1 MHISAPPSLAT
12 RFHKIANDAV
22 PPPLFDPFQSMPS
35 SPINAKFISS
45 PSFEFLASPFFVC
58 VTRMKGNI
66 ACILSV
72 YASSKP
78 EIRSDASV
86 GLGSILRSI
95 RRKGKG
101 EEERTTLSV
110 VASVTRS
117 VVARR
122 TSPSSFLN
130 VIRVS
135 SIRDS
140 LPSISLEAI
149 APYGT
154 AARLSAPPTTSH
166 KIYGLIAKSTRRGQC
181 AYTASVYNRRAEGK
195 WMEEARGRA
204 RRREE
209 SWKDVDGRE
218 REKEKTKRILL
229 LPPGYEEGEVIRLTF
244 IAFTIA

>member
-1 MHISAPPSLAT
+1 MNTRRYRVGARVMHISAPPSLAT

-110 VASVTRS
+110 GHSIGCCSTHPPPPPS
-117 VVARR
+117 L
-122 TSPSSFLN
+122 TSFACLPSATPLP
-130 VIRVS
+130 
-135 SIRDS
+135 

-166 KIYGLIAKSTRRGQC
+166 KIYGLMYRKK
-181 AYTASVYNRRAEGK
+181 YTTGAMCLYG
-195 WMEEARGRA
+195 
-204 RRREE
+204 
-209 SWKDVDGRE
+209 E
-218 REKEKTKRILL
+218 R
-229 LPPGYEEGEVIRLTF
+229 V
-244 IAFTIA
+244 

>member
-1 MHISAPPSLAT
+1 MNTRRYRVGARVMHISAPPSLAT

-22 PPPLFDPFQSMPS
+22 PPPLFDPFQSMPPPS
-35 SPINAKFISS
+35 INAKFISS

-122 TSPSSFLN
+122 TSPSSSFLN

-140 LPSISLEAI
+140 SPPPVNIVRSHRAIRHRRTSL
-149 APYGT
+149 
-154 AARLSAPPTTSH
+154 RSSH
-166 KIYGLIAKSTRRGQC
+166 YI
-181 AYTASVYNRRAEGK
+181 
-195 WMEEARGRA
+195 
-204 RRREE
+204 
-209 SWKDVDGRE
+209 
-218 REKEKTKRILL
+218 
-229 LPPGYEEGEVIRLTF
+229 P
-244 IAFTIA
+244 

>member
-22 PPPLFDPFQSMPS
+22 PPPLFDPFQSMPPPS
-35 SPINAKFISS
+35 INAKFISS

-122 TSPSSFLN
+122 TSPSSSFLN

-166 KIYGLIAKSTRRGQC
+166 KIYGLMYRKK
-181 AYTASVYNRRAEGK
+181 YTTGAMCLYG
-195 WMEEARGRA
+195 
-204 RRREE
+204 
-209 SWKDVDGRE
+209 E
-218 REKEKTKRILL
+218 R
-229 LPPGYEEGEVIRLTF
+229 V
-244 IAFTIA
+244 

>member
-110 VASVTRS
+110 GHSIGCCSTHPPPPPS
-117 VVARR
+117 L
-122 TSPSSFLN
+122 TSFACLPSATPLP
-130 VIRVS
+130 
-135 SIRDS
+135 

-166 KIYGLIAKSTRRGQC
+166 KIYGLMYRKK
-181 AYTASVYNRRAEGK
+181 YTTGAMCLYG
-195 WMEEARGRA
+195 
-204 RRREE
+204 
-209 SWKDVDGRE
+209 E
-218 REKEKTKRILL
+218 R
-229 LPPGYEEGEVIRLTF
+229 V
-244 IAFTIA
+244 

>member
-1 MHISAPPSLAT
+1 MNTRRYRVGARVMHISAPPSLAT

-22 PPPLFDPFQSMPS
+22 PPPLFDPFQSMPPPS
-35 SPINAKFISS
+35 INAKFISS

-122 TSPSSFLN
+122 TSPSSSFLN

-154 AARLSAPPTTSH
+154 AARLSAPPTKSH
-166 KIYGLIAKSTRRGQC
+166 KIYGLMYRKK
-181 AYTASVYNRRAEGK
+181 YTTGAMCLYG
-195 WMEEARGRA
+195 
-204 RRREE
+204 
-209 SWKDVDGRE
+209 E
-218 REKEKTKRILL
+218 R
-229 LPPGYEEGEVIRLTF
+229 V
-244 IAFTIA
+244 

>member
-1 MHISAPPSLAT
+1 MNTRRYRVGARVMHISAPPSLAT

-22 PPPLFDPFQSMPS
+22 PPPLFDPFQSMPPPS
-35 SPINAKFISS
+35 INAKFISS

-122 TSPSSFLN
+122 TSPSSSFLN

-166 KIYGLIAKSTRRGQC
+166 KIYGLMYRKK
-181 AYTASVYNRRAEGK
+181 YTTGAMCLYG
-195 WMEEARGRA
+195 
-204 RRREE
+204 
-209 SWKDVDGRE
+209 E
-218 REKEKTKRILL
+218 R
-229 LPPGYEEGEVIRLTF
+229 V
-244 IAFTIA
+244 

>member
-1 MHISAPPSLAT
+1 MNTRRYRVGARVMHISAPPSLAT

-166 KIYGLIAKSTRRGQC
+166 KIYGLMYRKK
-181 AYTASVYNRRAEGK
+181 YTTGAMCLYG
-195 WMEEARGRA
+195 
-204 RRREE
+204 
-209 SWKDVDGRE
+209 E
-218 REKEKTKRILL
+218 R
-229 LPPGYEEGEVIRLTF
+229 V
-244 IAFTIA
+244 